1 MIKKLVTLDP
11 IHGRIEIPPWLAEI
25 EKFQCVRRM
34 MFIRQ
39 LGLKAY
45 IDFPGA
51 IHTRYSHALG
61 AMHLAGK
68 VSQQLADKISKKG
81 EQGIQIEKN
90 LNDNRNDLMAAG
102 FLHDIG
108 HGPFSHAV
116 DYSMKVITGKTHEQL
131 AGELIDTELQVLE
144 NHGITRSSVKK
155 IILAKHD
162 YPYIGEIVNG
172 QLDVDKLDYL
182 LRDAHHIGLRYS
194 FDIDHFVNSYAVL
207 GLGDNLEKC
216 SLGLDYSTEATVTA
230 EIFILIWKSM
240 YDLVYYVQ
248 DSRIAEKMLE
258 KAILSTARDNKDF
271 RNSFVKMKRFM
282 NLYDDTLLALLERSG
297 KFAKETIRQIRE
309 NKLYSIRSEFPL
321 RKLPMSDKFVA
332 ELEQDGRLADELTIR
347 LCHELKLQRYELI
360 CDIIKSRVPK
370 SIDLDKYDKD
380 GEPIELAPNS
390 DIISSIKQKI
400 IFKVYGASSVS
411 KKYSDDKIKNTS
423 RQIIGSW

>member
-1 MIKKLVTLDP
+1 MVRKLVTLDP

-61 AMHLAGK
+61 AMYLAGK
-68 VSQQLADKISKKG
+68 VSEQLADKISKKG
-81 EQGIQIEKN
+81 PEGIQVAKN
-90 LNDNRNDLMAAG
+90 LRDNKNDLMAGG

-116 DYSMKVITGKTHEQL
+116 DYSMKIIAGKTHEQL
-131 AGELIDTELQVLE
+131 AGEVIDHELQVLE
-144 NHGITRSSVKK
+144 NHGITSSSVKK
-155 IILAKHD
+155 IIIGAHD
-162 YPYIGEIVNG
+162 YPFISQIVNG

-207 GLGDNLEKC
+207 GVGGPLGKC

-240 YDLVYYVQ
+240 YDLVYHVL

-258 KAILSTARDNKDF
+258 KAVLIAARDNKNF
-271 RNSFVKMKRFM
+271 KNNFLKLSRFM
-282 NLYDDTLLALLERSG
+282 KLYDDSLLGLLERSG
-297 KFAKETIRQIRE
+297 NFAKGIINQVRD
-309 NKLYSIRSEFPL
+309 NKLYSVKADFL
-321 RKLPMSDKFVA
+321 LKGLPTSKKFLA
-332 ELEQDGRLADELTIR
+332 ALEDENQLADEITIK
-347 LCHELKLQRYELI
+347 LCNELHLERYELI

-370 SIDLDKYDKD
+370 SIDLDRYDRD
-380 GEPIELAPNS
+380 GDPIELAPNS
-390 DIISSIKQKI
+390 DVIRNIKQKI
-400 IFKVYGASSVS
+400 IFRVYGASAVA
-411 KKYSDDKIKNTS
+411 KKHADEKIKS
-423 RQIIGSW
+423 RSKQIIGSW